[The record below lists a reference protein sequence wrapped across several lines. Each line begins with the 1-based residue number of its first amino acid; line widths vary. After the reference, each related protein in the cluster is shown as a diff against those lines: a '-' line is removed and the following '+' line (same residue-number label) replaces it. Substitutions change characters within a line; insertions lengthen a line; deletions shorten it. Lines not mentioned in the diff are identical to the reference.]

1 MNVVGVLTGKGADMK
16 LNPRK
21 RAVLA
26 IAGAAL
32 VATGLSGCGGA
43 SSAASPTEVANEML
57 ELPPIDDTD
66 GLVIDGERVASA
78 DLLAAARREGS
89 VAWYTGSGAESA
101 ELTAARFEAETGVAV
116 DVTRLPSGKLSERVL
131 SEAGAGRLGAGVVLV
146 TDPAI
151 AQEMAASDVFSRYEV
166 PGFDDVADMDGVV
179 WDNGLYYT
187 PYYSAY
193 AFAYNSAALDELDIE
208 PPATWDDLLDDTWQN
223 RLGIVSAGAGGTVQG
238 LAQFQEEQLGDY
250 YWQGLEDQNPRIFD
264 TTSPQLEALARGEI
278 LVATSGFNST
288 YGAEES
294 GSPLRLVV
302 PEKGVSGTYNM
313 QGLTT
318 TGADSPAAKLF
329 MNWTM
334 STSGQRFAA
343 AQGFVGARTDV
354 EQVPTGDYQ
363 LPAADDPSFVIYTPE
378 DASKYGADIVARWN
392 KTFGY

>member
-1 MNVVGVLTGKGADMK
+1 MK
-16 LNPRK
+16 TTSSQ

-26 IAGAAL
+26 VAAAAL
-32 VATGLSGCGGA
+32 VATGLSGCGGS
-43 SSAASPTEVANEML
+43 SSAASPTQVANEML
-57 ELPPIDDTD
+57 ALPPVDDAD
-66 GLVIDGERVASA
+66 GLVIDGEQVASA

-151 AQEMAASDVFSRYEV
+151 AEEMADSGVFSRYEV
-166 PGFDDVADMDGVV
+166 PDFDDVAAMDGVV
-179 WDNGLYYT
+179 WDDGLYYT

-193 AFAYNSAALDELDIE
+193 AFAYNEAALDELGME
-208 PPATWDDLLDDTWQN
+208 PPQTWEDLLDDTWEN
-223 RLGIVSAGAGGTVQG
+223 RIGIVSAGAGGTVQG
-238 LAQFQEEQLGDY
+238 LAQFQEEQLGDD
-250 YWQGLEDQNPRIFD
+250 YWQGLDDQNPRIFD

-278 LVATSGFNST
+278 LVATAGFNST

-294 GSPLRLVV
+294 GSPVRLVV
-302 PEKGVSGTYNM
+302 PEKGVSGTFNM

-318 TGADSPAAKLF
+318 TGAKSPAAQLF

-334 STSGQRFAA
+334 SEAGQRFAA

-363 LPAADDPSFVIYTPE
+363 LPAADDEAFVVYTPE
-378 DASKYGADIVARWN
+378 DARELGADIVARWN